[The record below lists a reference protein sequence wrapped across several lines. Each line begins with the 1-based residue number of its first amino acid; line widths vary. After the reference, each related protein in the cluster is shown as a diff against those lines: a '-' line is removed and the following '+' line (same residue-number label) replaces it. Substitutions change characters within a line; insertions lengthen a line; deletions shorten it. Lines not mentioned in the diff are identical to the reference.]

1 MRPSRRSFAA
11 GLVVLAAAAPAAAT
25 PNDVMNGY
33 WQGELVAARGPA
45 IDTPQYELGPTRF
58 YIQDERVQVFIHN
71 EGGEFFEVK
80 PGAFQIRRLATNAV
94 ITAIDSS
101 PVTAVGQ
108 GWVETWSFT
117 LTVTSANEI
126 AVVFTRQVNNPQ
138 WDPANDETVFTI
150 VASGTMQRVFPD
162 HV

>member
-1 MRPSRRSFAA
+1 MRPSRRSFALGFA
-11 GLVVLAAAAPAAAT
+11 MLAAAT
-25 PNDVMNGY
+25 PATAAPGDAMNGF
-33 WQGELVAARGPA
+33 WQGQLTPVNGPA
-45 IDTPQYELGPTRF
+45 IDAPRYQLGPTRF
-58 YIQDERVQVFIHN
+58 FIQNDRVQVFVHN
-71 EGGEFFEVK
+71 EDGDFFEVK

-101 PVTAVGQ
+101 AAAAAGQ
-108 GWVETWSFT
+108 GWVESWSFS
-117 LTVTSANEI
+117 LTVTSPNEI

-138 WDPANDETVFTI
+138 WDPADDETVFTI